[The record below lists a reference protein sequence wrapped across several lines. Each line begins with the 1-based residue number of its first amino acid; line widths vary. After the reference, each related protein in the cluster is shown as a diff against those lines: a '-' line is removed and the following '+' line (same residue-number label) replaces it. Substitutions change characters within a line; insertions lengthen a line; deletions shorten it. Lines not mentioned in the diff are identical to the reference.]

1 MKKKLVGLFLALAMC
16 LGLCV
21 PAAAYDANPEKGND
35 GGTFLVDMIK
45 DGLTNITYY
54 SMELDGKTITITS
67 GENSLG
73 QRVAISESEELIA
86 IATEID
92 ETTIKSVEIE
102 RSALRE
108 HTYKYT
114 PAKRTSGRS
123 LDAIQPKLTIGAEDL
138 YWGYSYSVGD
148 AEEFEE
154 GLLWDLE
161 CGSPNYDSF
170 YGYDDNNATA
180 RAYAEDFMDYVNSIL
195 DHQEAARTIDA
206 NAVDA
211 FFASIIDFCIEPTA
225 VAAAIANS
233 TSAVREADDEIV
245 SASRDA
251 EQATYC
257 FRRFIAIAH
266 PLL

>member
-1 MKKKLVGLFLALAMC
+1 MKKKLASLFLVLAMC
-16 LGLCV
+16 LGLVV
-21 PAAAYDANPEKGND
+21 PTAACDANPEKGHD

-45 DGLTNITYY
+45 EGLTNITYY
-54 SMELDGKTITITS
+54 SIELGGKTLTLTT

-73 QRVAISESEELIA
+73 QTVAISESEEMIV

-92 ETTIKSVEIE
+92 ETTIKSIEIE
-102 RSALRE
+102 RSAQRE

-114 PAKRTSGRS
+114 PAGRTSGRS
-123 LDAIQPKLTIGAEDL
+123 LDAIQPRLTIGAADL

-148 AEEFEE
+148 AEELEE

-206 NAVDA
+206 NAVDT
-211 FFASIIDFCIEPTA
+211 FFASIIDFCINPTA
-225 VAAAIANS
+225 VAAAAANS
-233 TSAVREADDEIV
+233 ASAVVKLRM
-245 SASRDA
+245 R
-251 EQATYC
+251 
-257 FRRFIAIAH
+257 
-266 PLL
+266 L